1 MTAHGRLGMLV
12 LVVTLG
18 ACASVAPY
26 QRERLAH
33 HSLLEEDYVGLA
45 EQHVR
50 SVQEGAIGG
59 SQSAADGCGCN

>member
-1 MTAHGRLGMLV
+1 MTVRACVCLLV
-12 LVVTLG
+12 LAATLG

-33 HSLLEEDYVGLA
+33 HSMLESDYVGLA

-50 SVQEGAIGG
+50 SVQEGATGG
-59 SQSAADGCGCN
+59 GQSAADGCGCN